1 MELLTRLEVRSYLES
16 TRNYLYILGCVSC
29 GSQGGN
35 GTLAPSHF
43 GGTIN
48 RAPSIAPSY
57 FAQTLGRGK
66 LNIFSV
72 IELFFNRIEG
82 DFSILK

>member
-1 MELLTRLEVRSYLES
+1 MELLTRPEVRLYLGS
-16 TRNYLYILGCVSC
+16 TQNYLYILGCVSC

-57 FAQTLGRGK
+57 FAQTIGRGK
-66 LNIFSV
+66 LHSFW
-72 IELFFNRIEG
+72 
-82 DFSILK
+82 

>member
-1 MELLTRLEVRSYLES
+1 MELLTRPEVRLYLGS
-16 TRNYLYILGCVSC
+16 TQNYLFILGCVSC

-66 LNIFSV
+66 LHSFW
-72 IELFFNRIEG
+72 
-82 DFSILK
+82 